1 MPSALKREGYP
12 WIEDP
17 EHPQWPLQ
25 QAGWVGL
32 TASQAKKLCQ
42 APSDTDLRHLAQ
54 RHDGRPVSAETTNAL
69 VTEAPLTT
77 AELTLLMTHFRA
89 LYDALQISGP
99 RFTQSSRDA
108 VDMHN
113 RAVRRLKGIRDE
125 AKRREM
131 ERKDDDLMEIGR

>member
-1 MPSALKREGYP
+1 MSDHDLKAAAER
-12 WIEDP
+12 
-17 EHPQWPLQ
+17 
-25 QAGWVGL
+25 AV
-32 TASQAKKLCQ
+32 
-42 APSDTDLRHLAQ
+42 
-54 RHDGRPVSAETTNAL
+54 GRPVGAEMANAL